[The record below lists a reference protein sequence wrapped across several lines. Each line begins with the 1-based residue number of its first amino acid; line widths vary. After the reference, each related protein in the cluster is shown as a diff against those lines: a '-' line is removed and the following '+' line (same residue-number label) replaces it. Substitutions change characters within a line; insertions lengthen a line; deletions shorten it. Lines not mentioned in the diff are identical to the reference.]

1 MSTHG
6 EAVEA
11 IKKAKDLIDHLPEAT
26 IQKYPDATKHLYIS
40 LVKSFLRITG
50 CVTLFLAG
58 ANPELMTSWLKVSA
72 GFLCLAEC
80 LGILEELV

>member
-11 IKKAKDLIDHLPEAT
+11 IKKAKDVIDHVPET
-26 IQKYPDATKHLYIS
+26 TKQHYPDAKKHLYIS
-40 LVKSFLRITG
+40 LVKSFFRITAG
-50 CVTLFLAG
+50 VALAMAAFDPEIMG
-58 ANPELMTSWLKVSA
+58 AWIKTSA
-72 GFLCLAEC
+72 AFFIAAEG